1 MCQPCSVA
9 AERSIRCGVSLADK
23 AEQQRSAVT
32 PFQTLRSAVTPHLM
46 LRSAVTPFQTLRSA
60 VTPFQT
66 LRSAVTPHQ
75 ILRSAVSIE
84 FNLIIPNGLWNDGGS
99 T

>member
-1 MCQPCSVA
+1 MAGCRQGVA
-9 AERSIRCGVSLADK
+9 IANTIGTNV
-23 AEQQRSAVT
+23 SAVPRT
-32 PFQTLRSAVTPHLM
+32 APPCALAFPDSRIPCTLTPHLM
-46 LRSAVTPFQTLRSA
+46 LRSAATT
-60 VTPFQT
+60 FQT

-84 FNLIIPNGLWNDGGS
+84 FNLIIPNGLWNDDGP

>member
-1 MCQPCSVA
+1 MWCEPSS
-9 AERSIRCGVSLADK
+9 R
-23 AEQQRSAVT
+23 AEQQRSAAT

-46 LRSAVTPFQTLRSA
+46 LRSAVTA
-60 VTPFQT
+60 FQT

-84 FNLIIPNGLWNDGGS
+84 FNLIIPNGLWNDDGP